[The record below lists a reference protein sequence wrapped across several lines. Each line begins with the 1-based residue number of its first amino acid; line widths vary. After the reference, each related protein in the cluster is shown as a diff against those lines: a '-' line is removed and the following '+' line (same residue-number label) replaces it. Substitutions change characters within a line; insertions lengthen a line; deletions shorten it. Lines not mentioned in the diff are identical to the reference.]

1 MYWNTEHYNSV
12 RLEVPDYGISNVTS
26 QYING
31 QLYCKFT
38 RDASTSIQVP
48 NNPNNTHQ
56 VTKFDLNTKPF
67 HILMAIGPVS
77 EDDNTASTGTLK
89 KHTKAVASEK
99 ALDFSTFNSYLSDD
113 HSYDDCGQKYGCF
126 GLPQNCISDRNCSIL
141 VTFLQLNNKDVKFEL
156 ISKPVQDNR

>member
-1 MYWNTEHYNSV
+1 MEMYWNTENYNSV

-31 QLYCKFT
+31 QLYCKFI

-48 NNPNNTHQ
+48 NIVNNTHK
-56 VTKFDLNTKPF
+56 VMNFDLNIKPF

-77 EDDNTASTGTLK
+77 ANKNTKGTLK
-89 KHTKAVASEK
+89 KHTKAVASK
-99 ALDFSTFNSYLSDD
+99 SALDFSTFNSYISED
-113 HSYDDCGQKYGCF
+113 HSYDGCSQKYGCF
-126 GLPQNCISDRNCSIL
+126 GLPQNCISDRSCSIL

-156 ISKPVQDNR
+156 ISKPVEDNR